1 MKIKGQNIRLAVEV
15 DDSTTQTKKTV
26 YFAASTTCSLNIS
39 AEVEDSSTKD
49 DAVDGV
55 AWRKQEVTGKNWDC
69 SCEVQVV
76 DEAEIGTDGIGGFDL
91 ADMVGAEV
99 KVEVNLVNGANNR
112 TQDKGLYSGK
122 ALITAWQMT
131 AGNRQTA
138 TASVT
143 LQGQGELKKAVA

>member
-15 DDSTTQTKKTV
+15 EDSTTQTKKTV
-26 YFAASTTCSLNIS
+26 YFAASTTCSLNVN
-39 AEVEDSSTKD
+39 ADVEDASTKD

-76 DEAEIGTDGIGGFDL
+76 DDTEIGADGIGGFDL

-99 KVEVNLVNGANNR
+99 KVEVNLVNGTSNR
-112 TQDKGLYSGK
+112 TKDKGLYAGK

-143 LQGQGELKKAVA
+143 LQGQGELAKA